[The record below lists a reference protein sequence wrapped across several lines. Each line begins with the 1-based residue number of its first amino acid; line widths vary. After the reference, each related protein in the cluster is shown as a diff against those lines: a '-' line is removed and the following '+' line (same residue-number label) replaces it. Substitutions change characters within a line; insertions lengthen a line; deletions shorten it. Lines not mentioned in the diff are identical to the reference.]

1 MKPIATN
8 APMALNRMFFEREN
22 IHIPAIPIL
31 GRPVEAVSTRSSLKE
46 NPMANRPAVTI
57 ADSVAPLSIEPTMIM
72 LLDTAFFA

>member
-1 MKPIATN
+1 MKPIAMN
-8 APMALNRMFFEREN
+8 APKALKIMFFEREN

>member
-8 APMALNRMFFEREN
+8 APKALKSMFFEREN
-22 IHIPAIPIL
+22 THIPTIPTL